1 MTGLTNTKRSTLE
14 GVLRARDQALRIF
27 IATRRW
33 SPDTHYADVAGA
45 THTASDESFADLTAT
60 LNQMNVSKAT
70 DELRDVDA
78 ALVRLRDGSYGI
90 CVDCGQDIGYER
102 LLVAPEAQRC
112 ARCQAKVEDR
122 HGGRDL
128 TPSL

>member
-1 MTGLTNTKRSTLE
+1 MTGLTNTQRSTLE
-14 GVLRARDQALRIF
+14 GVLRARDQALRLF
-27 IATRRW
+27 IASRRW
-33 SPDTHYADVAGA
+33 SSDARYADVAGA

-60 LNQMNVSKAT
+60 LNQMNASKAT

-78 ALVRLRDGSYGI
+78 ALVRLRDGSYGR
-90 CVDCGQDIGYER
+90 CVACGQGIGYER

-112 ARCQAKVEDR
+112 TRCQAKAEDR
-122 HGGRDL
+122 RGGRDL